1 MFVNKMVLSSRSQG
15 FYGFPSFKFLSL
27 TQFVVT
33 SGILYVLKRSGR
45 VQITDLSPDVAK
57 RMAPLSIISLLNV
70 LSGLGGTKRLN
81 LPMFTVL
88 RRFSIPMTMGLE
100 RLLLRV
106 QPSGQVQLS
115 VFLMVFGALVAA
127 LSDLAFDLEGY
138 VLIFFNDLF
147 TALNGVVMKKTL
159 ISSNISKL
167 AVLFYNSCF
176 GWRFSACI

>member
-1 MFVNKMVLSSRSQG
+1 MFVNKLVLSSSAKG
-15 FYGFPSFKFLSL
+15 FYGFPSFKVLSL

-33 SGILYVLKRSGR
+33 SAILWVLKRAGR
-45 VQITDLSPDVAK
+45 VQITELSPDVAS
-57 RMAPLSIISLLNV
+57 RMAPLATISLLNV

-106 QPSGQVQLS
+106 RPSGQVQLS

-138 VLIFFNDLF
+138 LLIFANDVF
-147 TALNGVVMKKTL
+147 TALNGVVMKQTL
-159 ISSNISKL
+159 VSSAASLSKL

-176 GWRFSACI
+176 GCVP